1 MDAHERMASVSSMRT
16 NRIDVNLN
24 GVNYDEGR
32 IRTDAG
38 GDAEADGRGAAEY
51 GDVARSRQLHLM
63 VRYS

>member
-38 GDAEADGRGAAEY
+38 GDVEADGRGAAEC

-63 VRYS
+63 VKYS

>member
-1 MDAHERMASVSSMRT
+1 MRT

-63 VRYS
+63 VKYS